1 VNVPLPD
8 GRSPFHS
15 ANPFA
20 GISASSV
27 IHSVLKRLG

>member
-8 GRSPFHS
+8 RRSPFHS

-20 GISASSV
+20 GMPASSV
-27 IHSVLKRLG
+27 IHCVVKRLG